1 MGLQIREHFADVF
14 SVTLVYDSFVAEVPF
29 AFTAFVLQQVVFER
43 FTAHN
48 FLTTAR
54 EFKALGGGFAG
65 FEFRHNCRNFD
76 TASHHIAIAG
86 L

>member
-29 AFTAFVLQQVVFER
+29 AFTAFVLQQVIFER

-48 FLTTAR
+48 LLTTAR
-54 EFKALGGGFAG
+54 EFKALGGCFAG

-76 TASHHIAIAG
+76 TASHHIAIAA